1 MLPHHVTYNKKWV
14 FILLTFNMFHY
25 LHDDEREDDART
37 FRDGHELTF
46 IYKNW
51 VGVFLFIIHVDIF
64 LLNRSPETMP
74 APGYFLS
81 GQRKP
86 GYWGVS
92 RGKKVD

>member
-1 MLPHHVTYNKKWV
+1 MKIV
-14 FILLTFNMFHY
+14 FTLTFNVFYY

-37 FRDGHELTF
+37 FRYGHELTF
-46 IYKNW
+46 IYKKL
-51 VGVFLFIIHVDIF
+51 VEVFLFIIHVDIF
-64 LLNRSPETMP
+64 LLNHSPETMP

-86 GYWGVS
+86 GFWGVS